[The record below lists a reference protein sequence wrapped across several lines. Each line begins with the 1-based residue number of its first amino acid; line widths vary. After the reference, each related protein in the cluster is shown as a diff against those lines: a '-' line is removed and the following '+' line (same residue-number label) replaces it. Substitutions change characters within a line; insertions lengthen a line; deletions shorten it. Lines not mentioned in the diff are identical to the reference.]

1 MTLKTSLFN
10 KGIYKSTVKRCFWGA
25 VLYFIILLIG
35 NVLPI
40 VLMGDYHSGRDI
52 ILDNGLVFGS
62 VILSMFVPTAV
73 ALLVFRYIHSKKTS
87 IFTHSLPVTRNSVF
101 VSSLAGAFT
110 LMFVPVLLCGIILL
124 LMALTGYAYCMTVV
138 SCLTWTGMNLLAL
151 FLMFSCACISAHLT
165 GNTFGAI
172 AINGLLHA
180 IVPLVTVAVN
190 AVAECFLYGFKNMNE
205 VISDVVYSNFVVW
218 LGRSADNISYNYYAG
233 VTGNRQFEFGSM
245 FVYIAIAVLFYILS
259 WVLYKVRNLENAED
273 VAAFKCLNPIFKYL
287 VTFLASISSF
297 ALFCELLCYSVG
309 WLIVAVAVVTA
320 VAYFGAEML
329 LKKTLKVWRAYR
341 GFLIFCAGFTALMCF
356 TAFTSFF
363 GFEKYVPDA
372 SNIESVSVYG
382 YYQYDEPFSE
392 DSEFAECVTNWHR
405 SFLDEKQG
413 IILDPSMSGGYYQ
426 RINIVY
432 KLSNGKTV
440 ERTYYLSEA
449 EKYQAFEG
457 FYEFKDYKLDSYEL
471 FNKNPENLYSMSL
484 YSDQGV
490 SKTIQT
496 QKHRKQLYECLY
508 KDVTE
513 LGYGQI
519 YTSTLGNVYIN
530 IEFKNPDF
538 VPGMGGSAISY
549 FSCSLNRNFK
559 NTYKWLKD
567 NGYGECIQVVNENSP
582 LYIVYDMD
590 FSIGWKVYS
599 DNAVEFDGTIS
610 EKTAVTDEEMKER
623 VYDYLDESYFV
634 YKPGDK
640 HYTIFAPDNE
650 FTYSIVG
657 NVSEED
663 IKDFEAFLNK

>member
-10 KGIYKSTVKRCFWGA
+10 KGIYKSTVKRCLWGA
-25 VLYFIILLIG
+25 VLYFIILLIC
-35 NVLPI
+35 NILPI
-40 VLMGDYHSGRDI
+40 VLMGDYHSGKDI

-110 LMFVPVLLCGIILL
+110 LMFVPVLVCGIILL
-124 LMALTGYAYCMTVV
+124 LMALTGYAYCMSVV
-138 SCLTWTGMNLLAL
+138 SCLAWTGMNLLAL
-151 FLMFSCACISAHLT
+151 FLMFSCSCISANIT
-165 GNTFGAI
+165 GNGFAMVVL
-172 AINGLLHA
+172 NGLLHG
-180 IVPLVTVAVN
+180 IVPLVTVTVN

-205 VISDVVYSNFVVW
+205 EISQVVYSNFVVW
-218 LGRSADNISYNYYAG
+218 LGRSADNIAYNYYSG
-233 VTGNRQFEFGSM
+233 VTGNRQFEFGRM
-245 FVYIAIAVLFYILS
+245 FVYIAIAVLFYVLS
-259 WVLYKVRNLENAED
+259 WILYKVRNLENAED

-287 VTFLASISSF
+287 VTFLAAISSF
-297 ALFCELLCYSVG
+297 ALFRELLSYSVG
-309 WLIVAVAVVTA
+309 WLIVTVAVVTA

-329 LKKTLKVWRAYR
+329 LKKTLKVWRAYK
-341 GFLIFCAGFTALMCF
+341 GFLIFCAGFTALICF

-372 SNIESVSVYG
+372 RNVESVAVYDH
-382 YYQYDEPFSE
+382 YRYDEHFSE
-392 DSEFAECVTNWHR
+392 DGEFAEYVTNWHKN
-405 SFLDEKQG
+405 FLDEKQG
-413 IILDPSMSGGYYQ
+413 VILDPSMAGGYYQ
-426 RINIVY
+426 RTNIVY
-432 KLSNGKTV
+432 RLSNGRTV

-449 EKYQAFEG
+449 EKYSAFEG
-457 FYEFKDYKLDSYEL
+457 FYEFKDYKLANYEI
-471 FNKNPENLYSMSL
+471 FNKNPEDLYSMSL
-484 YSDQGV
+484 HSDHGAAA
-490 SKTIQT
+490 TIQT
-496 QKHRKQLYECLY
+496 QEHRKQLYECLY
-508 KDVTE
+508 KDVAE

-519 YTSTLGNVYIN
+519 YTSTLGNVYLD

-549 FSCSLNRNFK
+549 FNCSLNRNFK

-590 FSIGWKVYS
+590 FSIGWKIYT
-599 DNAVEFDGTIS
+599 DDAVEFDGVIS
-610 EKTAVTDEEMKER
+610 EKTAVTDGEMKEK

-634 YKPGDK
+634 YNPGGK
-640 HYTIFAPDNE
+640 HYSIFAPNDE
-650 FTYSIVG
+650 LTYSMVG
-657 NVSEED
+657 NIPEED